1 MGLERGVPIRAIS
14 RGLAV
19 LQAVNRNPP
28 LSMTQ
33 ISRTAEVPYP
43 TACRIVQTLLTEGLI
58 EREPSRKRY
67 RPTALV
73 KTLASGFHDEN
84 QLVSIARPHII
95 DVTKDVV
102 WPVSLST
109 RVGARMMVRDSTFA
123 LTSLTLNNYYPGYTL
138 PLAECSSGKAYMAF
152 CDDEEREAIMD
163 GLRALDG
170 PAEKMGVLMLQDA
183 RALDGV
189 REAGFATQPRNVYT
203 ANPGRTSSIAVPIF
217 ADGKI
222 HGTLALVFFASAL
235 SVDEA
240 AEKFLSRLQ
249 EGADA
254 IGRSL
259 AAQPAALPEPD

>member
-33 ISRTAEVPYP
+33 ISRSADVPYP

-84 QLVSIARPHII
+84 QLVSTARPHLIEL
-95 DVTKDVV
+95 TKDVV
-102 WPVSLST
+102 WPVSMST

-123 LTSLTLNNYYPGYTL
+123 LTSLTLNNYFAGYTL

-152 CDDEEREAIMD
+152 CDEEERDAILE

-170 PAEKMGVLMLQDA
+170 PAEKMGVLMLQDSS
-183 RALDGV
+183 ALDSV
-189 REAGFATQPRNVYT
+189 RQAGFASQPRNVYT
-203 ANPGRTSSIAVPIF
+203 ANPGRTSSIAVPIMVN
-217 ADGKI
+217 GKI
-222 HGTLALVFFASAL
+222 QGTVALVFFASAL

-240 AEKFLSRLQ
+240 AKKFLARVQ
-249 EGADA
+249 EAAAA
-254 IGRSL
+254 I
-259 AAQPAALPEPD
+259 AQDLRGSAALPAPN

>member
-33 ISRTAEVPYP
+33 ISKSAEVPYP

-84 QLVSIARPHII
+84 QLVTIARPHLIEL
-95 DVTKDVV
+95 TKDVV
-102 WPVSLST
+102 WPVSMST
-109 RVGARMMVRDSTFA
+109 RVGARMMIRDSTFA
-123 LTSLTLNNYYPGYTL
+123 LTSLTLNNYYAGYTL

-152 CDDEEREAIMD
+152 CDEEERQAILE

-183 RALDGV
+183 RSLDSV
-189 REAGFATQPRNVYT
+189 RQSGFAAQPRNEYT
-203 ANPGRTSSIAVPIF
+203 ANPGRTSSIAVPIL
-217 ADGKI
+217 ADGKV
-222 HGTLALVFFASAL
+222 HGTVALVFFASAL

-240 AEKFLSRLQ
+240 ASKFLTRLQ
-249 EGADA
+249 EGAQA
-254 IGRSL
+254 IARDL
-259 AAQPAALPEPD
+259 AGPSAALPAPN